1 MSILKF
7 AKNAQDNKELWVPA
21 QRSIQKLRTMKHPF
35 IVSFV
40 DSLEM
45 DDAILLVTESCVP
58 LSVWIKKQLKHES
71 SIPQDEYNSQLLS
84 EVVWGFRCLLEA
96 LLFLNTTCNM
106 THGFIGPHAIFVCKT
121 GDWKLGALEL
131 SCNLGNV
138 TERVY
143 YVSKMNSLG
152 DKYMASERR
161 ELSKLNA
168 GGSIDEGW
176 ISKQG
181 AADIYS
187 VGVIVQDVLDQMNLE
202 PSTTISKCLKKMISQ
217 EYKKRPS
224 AKQALSFITDQMD
237 LLSQLNELAI
247 KPPNESLEILSKL
260 SEHLKDIP
268 VSACHHKVLPNVT
281 KVLQMACNDFRNRDS
296 RESCRQVVSSE
307 IINNL
312 DYY

>member
-1 MSILKF
+1 M
-7 AKNAQDNKELWVPA
+7 KNTQENKELWIPA
-21 QRSIQKLRTMKHPF
+21 QRSVQKLRTMKHPF
-35 IVSFV
+35 IVSFI

-58 LSVWIKKQLKHES
+58 LSIWIKKQLKYDS
-71 SIPQDEYNSQLLS
+71 TIPQEEYHSQLLS

-106 THGFIGPHAIFVCKT
+106 THGFIEPHAIFVCKT

-138 TERVY
+138 NERVY
-143 YVSKMNSLG
+143 YRSKMNILS
-152 DKYMASERR
+152 DKYMAFERKQ
-161 ELSKLNA
+161 LSKSDL
-168 GGSIDEGW
+168 GDSIDDGW

-187 VGVIVQDVLDQMNLE
+187 VGVIVQNVLDQMSLE
-202 PSTTISKCLKKMISQ
+202 PSITISKCLKKMVSQ

-224 AKQALSFITDQMD
+224 AKQALSYITDQMD

-247 KPPNESLEILSKL
+247 KPPNESLKILSKL
-260 SEHLKDIP
+260 LEHIKDIP

-281 KVLQMACNDFRNRDS
+281 KVLQMASNDFRNRDS
-296 RESCRQVVSSE
+296 RESCRQVMCR
-307 IINNL
+307 
-312 DYY
+312 